1 VAVGAHGCRQD
12 LFVTPKEFSADAEL
26 KFIT

>member
-1 VAVGAHGCRQD
+1 VGAHGCRQD
-12 LFVTPKEFSADAEL
+12 LFVTLKEFSADAEL